1 MIGPSHGY
9 VGRRASQSVG
19 CGGRDA
25 YAHMCM
31 VVGKGVG
38 GGQSMMTAAVVVN
51 GMVQVREGNRLEHV
65 FVMIEMNEYWDCI
78 PLLQNMSDLQPSMM

>member
-1 MIGPSHGY
+1 MVQAGY
-9 VGRRASQSVG
+9 VGRRASQSIVG
-19 CGGRDA
+19 GGRDA

-31 VVGKGVG
+31 VVGKGFG

-65 FVMIEMNEYWDCI
+65 FVMIEMNEY
-78 PLLQNMSDLQPSMM
+78 

>member
-1 MIGPSHGY
+1 MIGPSRGY

-19 CGGRDA
+19 RGGRDA

-51 GMVQVREGNRLEHV
+51 GMVQVREGNRSEHV
-65 FVMIEMNEYWDCI
+65 FVMIEMNEYWDSI
-78 PLLQNMSDLQPSMM
+78 VTKYE